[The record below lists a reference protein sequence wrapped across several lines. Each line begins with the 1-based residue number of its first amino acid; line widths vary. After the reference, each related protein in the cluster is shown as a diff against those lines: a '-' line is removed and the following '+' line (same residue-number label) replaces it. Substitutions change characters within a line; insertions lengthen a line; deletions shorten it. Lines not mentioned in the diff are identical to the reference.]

1 MIRRFPDNVKTASDA
16 AFVLVVCAIAAVITV
31 VPMFL
36 IHQACI
42 AEILR

>member
-1 MIRRFPDNVKTASDA
+1 MIRRFPANVRIADDA
-16 AFVLVVCAIAAVITV
+16 AFALVVCALAAVITI

-42 AEILR
+42 AEILK